1 MEPDPGDVEPLD
13 PVLER
18 LLSDTVS
25 RERGWIRV
33 YVDCLVF
40 VPFLFLKIRV
50 SESCETLRE
59 TSPCS
64 TDCCSHVSKLLN
76 EALRSLSYVIER

>member
-33 YVDCLVF
+33 YAVLV
-40 VPFLFLKIRV
+40 PR
-50 SESCETLRE
+50 
-59 TSPCS
+59 
-64 TDCCSHVSKLLN
+64 LLN
-76 EALRSLSYVIER
+76 AHREADVISRSVPPLISLTSSDINNGRCLQGHMFNIS